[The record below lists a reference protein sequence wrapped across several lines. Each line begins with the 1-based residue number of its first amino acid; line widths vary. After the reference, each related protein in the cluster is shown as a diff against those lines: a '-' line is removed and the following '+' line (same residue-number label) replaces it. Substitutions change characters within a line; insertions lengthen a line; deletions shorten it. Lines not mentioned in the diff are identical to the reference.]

1 MEITIRQANEN
12 DLEAI
17 LEIVNYSILHTTAN
31 YNYDVQTLEIQTK
44 WLQQKHEQNFPVI
57 VATQDNEVIGFG
69 TYGMFREKIGYQFTV
84 EHSIYV
90 APHLIAKG
98 IGKLLMSELIELAK
112 KQKIHTMIGG
122 IDASNTYSIDF
133 HKKFGFTECG
143 IIREAGFKFDRWLDL
158 QFMQLLLK

>member
-1 MEITIRQANEN
+1 MEITIRQANGN

-90 APHLIAKG
+90 APDLIAKG

>member
-31 YNYDVQTLEIQTK
+31 YNYDVQTLEIQRK

-57 VATQDNEVIGFG
+57 VATQDNKVLGFG

-90 APHLIAKG
+90 APDLIAKG
-98 IGKLLMSELIELAK
+98 IGKLLMCELIELAK

>member
-31 YNYDVQTLEIQTK
+31 YNYEVQTLEIQTK

-90 APHLIAKG
+90 APDLIAKG

>member
-31 YNYDVQTLEIQTK
+31 YNYEVQTLEIQTK

-98 IGKLLMSELIELAK
+98 IGKLLMSELIELAT

>member
-90 APHLIAKG
+90 APDLIAKG

>member
-1 MEITIRQANEN
+1 MEIKIRQANEN

-31 YNYDVQTLEIQTK
+31 YNYDKQTLEMQTK

-57 VATQDNEVIGFG
+57 VATQDNKVLGFG

-90 APHLIAKG
+90 APDLIAKG

-143 IIREAGFKFDRWLDL
+143 IIREAGFKFNRWLDL

>member
-1 MEITIRQANEN
+1 MEITIRQANGN

-98 IGKLLMSELIELAK
+98 IGKLLMSELIELAT